1 MADDR
6 AEPLRDPE
14 AERYLMGII
23 NNEIPYVP
31 GSEYEQEEDVVSSFL
46 NLDGGTE
53 IVDDQEGE
61 GTDIVDGG
69 QPSTND
75 DLELQVATTSGEVYI
90 YTLRASRDTNLL
102 KCEYIC
108 INARDSLSF
117 FSPPDRVRQSVAN
130 PRR

>member
-61 GTDIVDGG
+61 GTEIVEDQEG

-90 YTLRASRDTNLL
+90 YIEPLVIQT
-102 KCEYIC
+102 Y
-108 INARDSLSF
+108 
-117 FSPPDRVRQSVAN
+117 
-130 PRR
+130 

>member
-31 GSEYEQEEDVVSSFL
+31 GSEYEQQEDVVSSYM
-46 NLDGGTE
+46 NLDG
-53 IVDDQEGE
+53 DDDREGE

-69 QPSTND
+69 QPSTTD
-75 DLELQVATTSGEVYI
+75 DLQLQVATTSGEVYI
-90 YTLRASRDTNLL
+90 YI
-102 KCEYIC
+102 E
-108 INARDSLSF
+108 SLS
-117 FSPPDRVRQSVAN
+117 
-130 PRR
+130 

>member
-14 AERYLMGII
+14 AERYLMDII

-31 GSEYEQEEDVVSSFL
+31 GSEYEQQEDVVSSYM
-46 NLDGGTE
+46 NLDG
-53 IVDDQEGE
+53 DDDREGE

-90 YTLRASRDTNLL
+90 YIEPLVIQT
-102 KCEYIC
+102 Y
-108 INARDSLSF
+108 
-117 FSPPDRVRQSVAN
+117 
-130 PRR
+130 

>member
-23 NNEIPYVP
+23 NNKIPYVP
-31 GSEYEQEEDVVSSFL
+31 GSEYEQQEDVVSSYM
-46 NLDGGTE
+46 NLDG
-53 IVDDQEGE
+53 DDDREGE

-90 YTLRASRDTNLL
+90 YIEPLVIQT
-102 KCEYIC
+102 Y
-108 INARDSLSF
+108 
-117 FSPPDRVRQSVAN
+117 
-130 PRR
+130 

>member
-6 AEPLRDPE
+6 TEPLRDPE

-46 NLDGGTE
+46 NLDGDQEG
-53 IVDDQEGE
+53 DNQEGE

-75 DLELQVATTSGEVYI
+75 DLELQVTTTSGEVYI
-90 YTLRASRDTNLL
+90 YIEPLVIQT
-102 KCEYIC
+102 Y
-108 INARDSLSF
+108 
-117 FSPPDRVRQSVAN
+117 
-130 PRR
+130 

>member
-31 GSEYEQEEDVVSSFL
+31 GSEYEQEEDVVSSYM
-46 NLDGGTE
+46 NLDG
-53 IVDDQEGE
+53 DDDREGE

-69 QPSTND
+69 QPSTTD

-90 YTLRASRDTNLL
+90 YIEPLVIQT
-102 KCEYIC
+102 Y
-108 INARDSLSF
+108 
-117 FSPPDRVRQSVAN
+117 
-130 PRR
+130 

>member
-6 AEPLRDPE
+6 TEPLRDPE

-31 GSEYEQEEDVVSSFL
+31 GSEYEQEEDIVSSFL
-46 NLDGGTE
+46 NLDGDQEG
-53 IVDDQEGE
+53 DNQEGE

-75 DLELQVATTSGEVYI
+75 DLELQVATTFGEVYI
-90 YTLRASRDTNLL
+90 YIEPLVIQT
-102 KCEYIC
+102 Y
-108 INARDSLSF
+108 
-117 FSPPDRVRQSVAN
+117 
-130 PRR
+130 